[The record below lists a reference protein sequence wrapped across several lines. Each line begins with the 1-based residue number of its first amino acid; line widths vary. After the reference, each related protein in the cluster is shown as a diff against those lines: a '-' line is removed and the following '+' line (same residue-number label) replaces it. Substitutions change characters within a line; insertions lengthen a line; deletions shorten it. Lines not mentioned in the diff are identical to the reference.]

1 MTWMVFFPP
10 NWLALTKPLT
20 GSPSPLH
27 GNEDVRT
34 GLQTSGS
41 TFSMLLSL
49 QTREL
54 PGMVLAPLVFHPQ
67 RYALQ
72 H

>member
-1 MTWMVFFPP
+1 MTWMGFFLP
-10 NWLALTKPLT
+10 NWLALTKALT
-20 GSPSPLH
+20 GSPSPLR
-27 GNEDVRT
+27 GSEDVRM

-41 TFSMLLSL
+41 TFSLLLSL

-54 PGMVLAPLVFHPQ
+54 PGMVLAPLLFRPQ
-67 RYALQ
+67 RYTLQ